1 MLATINGMA
10 QTERGPQCTNCTDPN
25 DYITNNGDNTFTADS
40 AQAYY
45 WEICSGGFGISIY
58 GSNTG
63 QTVTIQGTPGSS
75 FSIKVTRFVN
85 GNCIEA
91 CESTTI
97 QNLCEFEPDLFGK
110 HWCNGPSGSS
120 GYGYALFDM
129 TSAELQDVSSVQW
142 IYDIN
147 NNNYPGFEFSNGSQ
161 TFIDNN
167 ISNGVRAD
175 FTFDSNC
182 QTILTFVFDLYI
194 TFNNGCTPN
203 PLLIQDVAVTT
214 STFSPTPIV
223 IFPNPTISNNVVE
236 FEGIDFENISNI
248 EIKSL
253 QGVQEKTIKPNQ
265 QSFDV
270 SGLKPG
276 IYLLIFETNEGAFIR
291 KKLIVQ

>member
-1 MLATINGMA
+1 
-10 QTERGPQCTNCTDPN
+10 
-25 DYITNNGDNTFTADS
+25 
-40 AQAYY
+40 
-45 WEICSGGFGISIY
+45 
-58 GSNTG
+58 
-63 QTVTIQGTPGSS
+63 
-75 FSIKVTRFVN
+75 
-85 GNCIEA
+85 
-91 CESTTI
+91 
-97 QNLCEFEPDLFGK
+97 
-110 HWCNGPSGSS
+110 
-120 GYGYALFDM
+120 M